1 MFSLRNFIMNGLKNA
16 IGRMEDY
23 QIILNASGWF
33 EKNVLLQD
41 DLEELQKLI
50 DEKNKPIEK
59 YEEITEEILKE
70 D

>member
-1 MFSLRNFIMNGLKNA
+1 MNGLKNA